1 MVTITTKSL
10 VAGYT
15 RFVKRYEQNTSCGK
29 NCQSGDLIDK
39 ENNDL
44 CSPVK
49 RARRTKAELK
59 FGYPEIPDYDKC
71 ILIDDGCQ
79 NV

>member
-1 MVTITTKSL
+1 MSNVNMLCIVYRLPHLVDFGPIFFRAYSGMHRYYFSQSNVDSEISFKKNYTVITK
-10 VAGYT
+10 
-15 RFVKRYEQNTSCGK
+15 
-29 NCQSGDLIDK
+29 
-39 ENNDL
+39 
-44 CSPVK
+44 
-49 RARRTKAELK
+49 LK